1 MIRPRD
7 SLRSLALAR
16 VVLAC
21 AACMVACMVACNHG
35 GPNPRTLHYVGKDL
49 VASPPADHRAYAA
62 YVQAQL
68 ALANQPPDLRHAHAM
83 IVEAI
88 DHDPHDA
95 HLWTVRGQIE
105 LQLGEPEQA
114 RKASER
120 ALALR
125 PDYPPARELAAQL
138 GPANAAAASKPVTT
152 GETRHAG
159 IPRAPAP

>member
-1 MIRPRD
+1 MIDRR
-7 SLRSLALAR
+7 SRLRSLALT
-16 VVLAC
+16 V
-21 AACMVACMVACNHG
+21 MVAAGLPIAGACNHG

-68 ALANQPPDLRHAHAM
+68 ALASEPPDLQYAHRM

-114 RKASER
+114 RRASER
-120 ALALR
+120 ALGLR
-125 PDYPPARELAAQL
+125 PDYPPARELAARARAIRQ
-138 GPANAAAASKPVTT
+138 AAPVDDA
-152 GETRHAG
+152 RQAG
-159 IPRAPAP
+159 IQRPNKP

>member
-1 MIRPRD
+1 MLAWGRI
-7 SLRSLALAR
+7 RSLAL
-16 VVLAC
+16 VVLVASPVGSP
-21 AACMVACMVACNHG
+21 AACKPG

-49 VASPPADHRAYAA
+49 VSSTPADHRAYAA

-68 ALANQPPDLRHAHAM
+68 ALASEPPDLRRALAQ

-114 RKASER
+114 RRASER
-120 ALALR
+120 ALSLR
-125 PDYPPARELAAQL
+125 PDYPPARELAAKL
-138 GPANAAAASKPVTT
+138 LRPAST
-152 GETRHAG
+152 GDPEDARHAG
-159 IPRAPAP
+159 ISRPKP

>member
-1 MIRPRD
+1 VTRPRD
-7 SLRSLALAR
+7 SLRSLALAS

-21 AACMVACMVACNHG
+21 ACMAGCNHG

-68 ALANQPPDLRHAHAM
+68 ALANEPPDLRRAHEM

-105 LQLGEPEQA
+105 LRLGEPEQA

-120 ALALR
+120 ALSLR

-138 GPANAAAASKPVTT
+138 GPADVATASTAASTPAAT
-152 GETRHAG
+152 GDARHAG
-159 IPRAPAP
+159 IPRSPAP